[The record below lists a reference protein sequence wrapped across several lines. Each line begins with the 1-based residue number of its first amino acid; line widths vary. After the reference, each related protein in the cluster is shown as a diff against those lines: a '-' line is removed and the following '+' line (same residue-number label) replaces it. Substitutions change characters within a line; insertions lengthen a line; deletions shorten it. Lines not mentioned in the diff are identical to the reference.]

1 MQTNSLTYQAGQ
13 DIVVRAQFINNGV
26 LANTEDTNFRAV
38 SDDWPV
44 FALAHDL
51 GTVAASEASPTVV
64 YALGHVR
71 DPAIQYIIADNGRQ
85 DRSLYFWSQYA
96 SVADIVRSPCCA
108 LLLRDMC
115 IEMRRSCRR
124 SWVTMTTR

>member
-1 MQTNSLTYQAGQ
+1 M
-13 DIVVRAQFINNGV
+13 

-51 GTVAASEASPTVV
+51 GTVAASGASPTVV
-64 YALGHVR
+64 YAVGHVR

-85 DRSLYFWSQYA
+85 DRSLYFWSQYS
-96 SVADIVRSPCCA
+96 SVADIVRNSYCA
-108 LLLRDMC
+108 SLVRDART
-115 IEMRRSCRR
+115 EN
-124 SWVTMTTR
+124 